1 MRMLLLGLALA
12 VLPAP
17 GESPAN
23 SGASITLYSD
33 FQQPPPPAVLNAIE
47 NEIHAIMA
55 PIGLQF
61 EWRLLNGQRGDEV
74 SFELAVITFRGRC
87 DVEELAP
94 IARNPGALGW
104 THVSDGV
111 ILPFSDV
118 DCDGIRGFLQA
129 ALIRMKSEDRDEAYG
144 RAVGRVLAHEL
155 YHIFADTQEHGA
167 SGVAK
172 AAYTVRELLSH
183 VFTFEGRASNAI
195 RSGKGKA
202 VMQASAIGP

>member
-1 MRMLLLGLALA
+1 MKMLLLGLALA
-12 VLPAP
+12 ALPAS

-23 SGASITLYSD
+23 SGAAITLYSD
-33 FQQPPPPAVLNAIE
+33 FQQPPPPAVLDAME
-47 NEIHAIMA
+47 DEIHAIMA
-55 PIGLQF
+55 PLGLRF
-61 EWRLLNGQRGDEV
+61 EWRLLNAPRGGEAIA
-74 SFELAVITFRGRC
+74 ELAVITFRGRC
-87 DVEELAP
+87 DVEGLVP
-94 IARNPGALGW
+94 VTLHPGALGW

-144 RAVGRVLAHEL
+144 RAIGRVLAHEL
-155 YHIFADTQEHGA
+155 YHIFADTQKHGT

-172 AAYTVRELLSH
+172 AVYTVRELLSH

-202 VMQASAIGP
+202 VMQAAAVRP